1 MKRRRLLALVSL
13 VALSLGAPIAHARRA
28 PPPGWQ
34 LEPGRAIGAVSLGMT
49 RAELQRLGPLSP
61 HPSRT
66 IGPNVLVSGGWT
78 FVLDNQGRTRLAR
91 RRLALTPG
99 VVIAGRRVPPS
110 APLTTIERMRI
121 PGCSSV
127 QMRVGGNV
135 ITCRGRYGWAHF
147 TQGAVSAGH
156 VEVDVSRDR

>member
-1 MKRRRLLALVSL
+1 VKRRSPLALVSL
-13 VALSLGAPIAHARRA
+13 VALSLVASVADARRA

-34 LEPGRAIGAVSLGMT
+34 LEPGRAIGAVTLGMT
-49 RAELQRLGPLSP
+49 RAELQRLGPLAP
-61 HPSRT
+61 HPSGT
-66 IGPNVLVSGGWT
+66 VGPNVLVSGGWT

-99 VVIAGRRVPPS
+99 VVIAGRRVAPA
-110 APLTTIERMRI
+110 APLTAIERMRI
-121 PGCSSV
+121 PGCSPI
-127 QMRVGGNV
+127 QMRIGGNV

>member
-1 MKRRRLLALVSL
+1 MKRRRLLALASLVSL
-13 VALSLGAPIAHARRA
+13 ALSASVAHARRA

-34 LEPGRAIGAVSLGMT
+34 LEPGRAIGSVALGMS
-49 RAELQRLGPLSP
+49 RVELQRLGPLAP
-61 HPSRT
+61 HPSGAV
-66 IGPNVLVSGGWT
+66 GPNVLVSGGWT
-78 FVLDNQGRTRLAR
+78 FVLDPQGRVRLAR

-99 VVIAGRRVPPS
+99 VVLAGRRVAPS
-110 APLTTIERMRI
+110 APLTAIERMRI
-121 PGCSSV
+121 PGCSRI

-147 TQGAVSAGH
+147 TQGAVTAGH